1 MRIAGYLSE
10 AALSD
15 HLAAA
20 DALVN
25 LRFPSAG
32 ESSGSLAR
40 GFAAGVCCVV
50 SDTASYAELPRDAV
64 LHIPLAGAGPTLAEA
79 LAALAADPARAA
91 TIGEAGRRY
100 AMAEMALPAVA
111 LRYRAL
117 IEASRDRPVAAPQ
130 PPCPAAAVPSIA
142 FAIGPDL
149 TAAAVA
155 RALRDIEGP
164 CRLLL
169 AAPDLEALAD
179 LSLHRPALLDALLP
193 PWAAPR
199 AMRVLEEPRAGLLV
213 DLDCGR
219 GG

>member
-1 MRIAGYLSE
+1 M
-10 AALSD
+10 
-15 HLAAA
+15 
-20 DALVN
+20 N

-32 ESSGSLAR
+32 ESSGSLAC

-50 SDTASYAELPRDAV
+50 SDTAGYAELPRDAV
-64 LHIPLAGAGPTLAEA
+64 LHIPLAGAVPTLAEA
-79 LAALAADPARAA
+79 LAAVAAEPARAA

-100 AMAEMALPAVA
+100 ALAEMALPAVA

-130 PPCPAAAVPSIA
+130 PPRPAAAIPSIA
-142 FAIGPDL
+142 FAVGPDL
-149 TAAAVA
+149 IVAAVA

-179 LSLHRPALLDALLP
+179 LSLDRPALLDALLP